1 VKPPPFAYHA
11 PRDLD
16 EALATLAG
24 LGDDGKV
31 LAGGQSLVP
40 MLNMRL
46 VAPRALVDIGRLS
59 ELDTVEVTGDDVRV
73 GALARHAR
81 VHRDQQVRRSQPLL
95 REALGWVAHP
105 VIRNRGTTV
114 GSLVHADPA
123 AELPA
128 VLALLD
134 GRVELADANGRRHV
148 GAADFFRGPLE
159 SATAPGELAVAAT
172 FPVAPPRTGTA
183 MVELSRRHGDY
194 ALAGVAVT
202 VGLDD
207 ERRVARARSAFLGVG
222 GVPVVVE
229 LTDTLAGQPADA
241 LQLDESVA
249 RARDAIDPDDDIHA
263 TAGYRRH
270 LAGVL
275 LARALRAAAG
285 RAADRSPT
293 GAPAGEERA

>member
-16 EALATLAG
+16 EALDTLAG

-46 VAPRALVDIGRLS
+46 VAPRALVDIGRVS
-59 ELDTVEVTGDDVRV
+59 ELDTLEVADGQVRV

-81 VHRDQQVRRSQPLL
+81 VHRDPQVRRCQPLL
-95 REALGWVAHP
+95 HEALGWVAHP
-105 VIRNRGTTV
+105 VIRNRGTAV

-134 GRVELADANGRRHV
+134 GRVELAGADGRRHV
-148 GAADFFRGPLE
+148 AAADFFRGPLE
-159 SATAPGELAVAAT
+159 SDTRSGELAVAAT
-172 FPVAPPRTGTA
+172 FPVAPPGTGTA
-183 MVELSRRHGDY
+183 VVELSRRHGDY

-202 VGLDD
+202 VGLDGD
-207 ERRVARARSAFLGVG
+207 RRVAQARSAFLGVG
-222 GVPVVVE
+222 GVPVVVD
-229 LTDTLAGQPADA
+229 LTGTLAGQPADA

-249 RARDAIDPDDDIHA
+249 HARGAIDPDDDIHA
-263 TAGYRRH
+263 TAAYRRH

-275 LARALRAAAG
+275 LARALRDAAT
-285 RAADRSPT
+285 RAADRDAT
-293 GAPAGEERA
+293 AGPAGEERA